1 MYLSFYRLHFTVY
14 LNKLLFILIRMKCRW
29 GTTSPIWHQKRTFYI
44 MYIFVPSR
52 TKKDMQRPKPRH
64 SLPGSA
70 TTDDLDM
77 FNSTT
82 TIRQAI
88 YNEWRNEKM
97 KMAKQQLAEK
107 KEKEEEEAKK
117 KEKVTLSV
125 EEQIRCVSDDI

>member
-1 MYLSFYRLHFTVY
+1 MSDLVRIHIVGFLMARLIIH
-14 LNKLLFILIRMKCRW
+14 
-29 GTTSPIWHQKRTFYI
+29 G
-44 MYIFVPSR
+44 R
-52 TKKDMQRPKPRH
+52 TKKDVQRPKPRH

-97 KMAKQQLAEK
+97 KTAKQQLAEQK
-107 KEKEEEEAKK
+107 KKEEEERK
-117 KEKVTLSV
+117 KERKGCYFSVSMETNLSLMP
-125 EEQIRCVSDDI
+125 